1 MYYGPSDFQTP
12 NIISIGP
19 LRRLLQPITNDTVN
33 LLILEQPKP
42 EVIYPQEYPSDFQ
55 TPNIIS
61 IGPLR
66 RLLQP
71 ITNDT
76 VNLLILEQPK
86 PEVIYPQE
94 YPSKAGDNTMTVA
107 IVVGV
112 LGALALVSIILALFL
127 LLIKIRNRPNNSGFN
142 MTGKENQAYAT

>member
-1 MYYGPSDFQTP
+1 MYYG
-12 NIISIGP
+12 
-19 LRRLLQPITNDTVN
+19 
-33 LLILEQPKP
+33 
-42 EVIYPQEYPSDFQ
+42 PSDFQ